1 MNRSF
6 DRLKLVNTY
15 GAFGSVGDT
24 RNEVSLLLS
33 YSISSYLSYYM
44 LLLLLFLFIYIYI
57 YLFLYI
63 DFQFI
68 LLLIVFQ
75 VIIMG
80 TNSTNPNDKDA
91 IWKGISPSFSMF
103 SFSSSPLFFF
113 YLSFFSIIPK
123 QTNT

>member
-33 YSISSYLSYYM
+33 YSISSYLSFYM
-44 LLLLLFLFIYIYI
+44 LSLFLFIYVYI

-63 DFQFI
+63 YFQFI
-68 LLLIVFQ
+68 LLLILFQ

-80 TNSTNPNDKDA
+80 TSSTNPNDKDA
-91 IWKGISPSFSMF
+91 IWKGISLLLLFYVF
-103 SFSSSPLFFF
+103 FFFIFFF
-113 YLSFFSIIPK
+113 YLSFFSITPK
-123 QTNT
+123 ETNT